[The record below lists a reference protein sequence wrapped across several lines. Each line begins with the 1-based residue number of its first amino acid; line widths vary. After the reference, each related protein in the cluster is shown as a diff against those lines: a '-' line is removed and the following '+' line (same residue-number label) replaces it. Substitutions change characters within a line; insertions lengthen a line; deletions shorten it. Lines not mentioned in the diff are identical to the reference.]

1 MRLSSVCHRRIACL
15 LLACS
20 MLWTLSGCGSGASV
34 PEFPPAEETV
44 RTAADNLGWTLDSE
58 GTQSWA
64 ENHILYALETE
75 DQVKVSAS
83 CALAD
88 GKRILIETCDAM
100 FLPDKPQFAWED
112 WKEAVTL
119 AETLYGG
126 FSEGELYQTLS
137 GQEIPELEI
146 PSEGSDA
153 PTGQESLSWEAEL
166 PAGYGR
172 VRWSVS
178 AGTVEH
184 NFPSPVI
191 QDWRVLFTISLYES
205 REAYEVIGAVS
216 E

>member
-1 MRLSSVCHRRIACL
+1 M
-15 LLACS
+15 
-20 MLWTLSGCGSGASV
+20 
-34 PEFPPAEETV
+34 AEETRFLTENCV
-44 RTAADNLGWTLDSE
+44 VTL
-58 GTQSWA
+58 
-64 ENHILYALETE
+64 
-75 DQVKVSAS
+75 
-83 CALAD
+83 
-88 GKRILIETCDAM
+88 
-100 FLPDKPQFAWED
+100 LPEEPQFAWED

-178 AGTVEH
+178 AGTVGH